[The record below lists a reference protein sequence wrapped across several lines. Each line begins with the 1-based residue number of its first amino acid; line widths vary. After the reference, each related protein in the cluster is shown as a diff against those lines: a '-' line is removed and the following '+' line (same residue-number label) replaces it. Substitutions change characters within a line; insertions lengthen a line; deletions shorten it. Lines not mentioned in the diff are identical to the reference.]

1 MSSHCER
8 RDPEANEVPEAEK
21 NGEVKEIKCYCDFKM
36 ETEVSF
42 GDPHK
47 NGFSGKW
54 QKENPDWI
62 EEGMVREEVET
73 MWVASILKKFCW
85 EGGRENRAVGE
96 RV

>member
-54 QKENPDWI
+54 
-62 EEGMVREEVET
+62 
-73 MWVASILKKFCW
+73 
-85 EGGRENRAVGE
+85 
-96 RV
+96 